1 MVETRSD
8 AEARKKVLDMIQD
21 IAVAMMVTMDEE
33 GRFRSRPMQAAACD
47 PDGVLWFFTL
57 AGAPKTD
64 EVDEDD
70 RVLLAYADP
79 SSQTYV
85 SISGSAEVVRDP
97 AKQKA
102 LWTEPMRAWFPRG
115 PEDAEVALLKVT
127 SSGAEYWDA
136 PSSTLIHAY
145 GWIKAVTTGE
155 RPKAGDNDKVA
166 FTSGRAG

>member
-8 AEARKKVLDMIQD
+8 AEARKKVLDLIKDIQ
-21 IAVAMMVTMDEE
+21 VAMMVTMDDE

-47 PDGVLWFFTL
+47 ADAVLWFFTL
-57 AGAPKTD
+57 AGSPKTD
-64 EVDEDD
+64 EVKEDE

-79 SSQTYV
+79 SSQAYV
-85 SISGSAEVVRDP
+85 SIHGSAEVVRDP

-102 LWTEPMRAWFPRG
+102 LWTEPMRAWFPGG
-115 PEDAEVALLKVT
+115 PEHPEVALLKVT

-136 PSSTLIHAY
+136 PSSTLVHAY

-155 RPKAGDNDKVA
+155 RPTVGENDKVA
-166 FTSGRAG
+166 FSAGHAG

>member
-21 IAVAMMVTMDEE
+21 IEVAMMVTMDEE

-57 AGAPKTD
+57 AGSPKTGEVKED
-64 EVDEDD
+64 E

-79 SSQTYV
+79 GSNTFV
-85 SISGSAEVVRDP
+85 SIHGSAVVVRDP

-102 LWTEPMRAWFPRG
+102 LWSEPMRAWFPGG
-115 PEDAEVALLKVT
+115 PDSAEVALLKVT

-136 PSSTLIHAY
+136 PSSTLVHAY
-145 GWIKAVTTGE
+145 GWIKAMTTGE
-155 RPKAGDNDKVA
+155 RPKIGNNDKVV
-166 FTSGRAG
+166 FSGTRAG